1 MKKNKT
7 MKTLSFNIIPYYS
20 RLRKNKM
27 YVVSVIEETNANATD
42 SNGLVYS
49 VKSLFEQRDIRYKKE
64 AKKLVNIL
72 RKEFNN
78 EELYKYHE
86 YK

>member
-64 AKKLVNIL
+64 AKDIPIRRDSVMKTPSNGTENGAI
-72 RKEFNN
+72 
-78 EELYKYHE
+78 
-86 YK
+86 